1 MKDLGREDV
10 YEGQNWK
17 ITGGNADRCENK
29 GVAKK
34 ATQKLLKTK
43 GQKYHRLR
51 DALRVAEERR
61 DKTGTRSAEP

>member
-1 MKDLGREDV
+1 MKDLGPEDV

-29 GVAKK
+29 GVGKIAIRN
-34 ATQKLLKTK
+34 LLKIK

-61 DKTGTRSAEP
+61 DKTGTLSAEP